1 MLRLLAIV
9 VAIEALFYVVLTIYL
24 RSRERERL
32 EGAWDAVNPG
42 RGGDSEARRA
52 FVDRRM
58 VRFHNTLRAR
68 LVALV
73 LVLPLVAIAAIMYVV
88 NHD

>member
-9 VAIEALFYVVLTIYL
+9 IAMEAAAYVVLSIYL
-24 RSRERERL
+24 RSLERERL
-32 EGAWDAVNPG
+32 EEDWDAVNPG

-58 VRFHNTLRAR
+58 RMFHKTLRAR

-73 LVLPLVAIAAIMYVV
+73 LVLPLVAIAVIVYVV
-88 NHD
+88 NHE